1 MHVLIPTILVM
12 NKKIMHVNNFRSW
25 LYTLIT
31 VVILYSSNTFSAS
44 YPDFTEIVE
53 QNMPAVVIVNATRS
67 INASNEQKQFQAPPG
82 MPDEF
87 NDLFKKFFDENQ
99 KNPERRTPSS
109 GSGFILSTDGYIM
122 TNHHVVNGADKIL
135 ILTNDQ
141 TSYEAELIGSDK
153 RSDLALLKIDARN
166 LPTVKIA
173 SGDNVKLGEWV
184 LAIGSPFGFNQTVTA
199 GIVSGKQRKL
209 AGDNYVPY
217 IQTDV
222 AINPGNSGGPLFN
235 LSGEVIGVNAQIYSR
250 TGGFM
255 GVSFAI
261 PSDTV
266 NDVYFQL
273 KTNGKVSRGW
283 LGVYIQEIDDKLAKS
298 FGMKKS
304 KGALVSKVLPDSPAE
319 KAKIQQGD
327 VILKFNNQNIAK
339 STDLPLVVG
348 QSKVGKTFKI
358 QIMRNKMLMNL
369 SVKLEELPTEDKIA
383 AIGSDSKK
391 IISNA
396 ISGITVKD
404 LSLEDKKNYKLSNGV
419 MVTNINQAI
428 NNNYDLK
435 LNDII
440 TKINNKIINNSND
453 FSDAMMNAKNN
464 SYVNLLVYRQT
475 TPLFIALKISK

>member
-1 MHVLIPTILVM
+1 MRVINKTILTSLCLSFM
-12 NKKIMHVNNFRSW
+12 F
-25 LYTLIT
+25 LINDA
-31 VVILYSSNTFSAS
+31 YSAS
-44 YPDFTEIVE
+44 YPDFTNIVE
-53 QNMPAVVIVNATRS
+53 ENMPAVVIVNATRAVS
-67 INASNEQKQFQAPPG
+67 SSNGQNQFQTPPG

-99 KNPERRTPSS
+99 RSPERRAPSS

-122 TNHHVVNGADKIL
+122 TNHHVVNGASKIL
-135 ILTNDQ
+135 ILTNDKS
-141 TSYEAELIGSDK
+141 SYEAKLIGSDK
-153 RSDLALLKIDARN
+153 RSDLALLKIDADN

-266 NDVYFQL
+266 NDVYYQL
-273 KTNGKVSRGW
+273 KTKGKVSRGW

-304 KGALVSKVLPDSPAE
+304 KGALVSKVLPNSPAE

-327 VILKFNNQNIAK
+327 VILKFNNQPITK
-339 STDLPLVVG
+339 STDLPLIVG
-348 QSKVGKTFKI
+348 QSKVGSTFKV
-358 QIMRNKMLMNL
+358 QIMRNKMMMNL
-369 SVKLEELPTEDKIA
+369 SVKLEELPAEDKIA
-383 AIGSDSKK
+383 SLETDTKK

-396 ISGITVKD
+396 ISGITVRN
-404 LSLEDKKNYKLSNGV
+404 LSIEDKKNYKISNGV
-419 MVTNINQAI
+419 LVTNINEGI

-440 TKINNKIINNSND
+440 TKINNKVINNSND
-453 FSDAMMNAKNN
+453 FSKIMNSAKNN
-464 SYVNLLVYRQT
+464 TYVNLLVYRQT

>member
-1 MHVLIPTILVM
+1 MSVTKFSKYISTYLLVAL
-12 NKKIMHVNNFRSW
+12 S
-25 LYTLIT
+25 
-31 VVILYSSNTFSAS
+31 YSTSIFAQS

-67 INASNEQKQFQAPPG
+67 KTSTNNNQFQTPPG

-87 NDLFKKFFDENQ
+87 NDLFKKFFDERRDM
-99 KNPERRTPSS
+99 PERRAPSS
-109 GSGFILSTDGYIM
+109 GSGFILSSDGYIM
-122 TNHHVVNGADKIL
+122 TNHHVVNGADKIM

-141 TSYEAELIGSDK
+141 STYEAELIGSDK
-153 RSDLALLKIDARN
+153 RSDLALLKIDSRN
-166 LPTVKIA
+166 LPTVRIA
-173 SGDNVKLGEWV
+173 SDDNVKLGEWV

-235 LSGEVIGVNAQIYSR
+235 LSGEVIGVNAQIYNR

-266 NDVYFQL
+266 NDVYYQL
-273 KTNGKVSRGW
+273 KTKGKVSRGW

-304 KGALVSKVLPDSPAE
+304 KGALVSKVLSNSPAE
-319 KAKIQQGD
+319 KARIQQGD
-327 VILKFNNQNIAK
+327 VILKFNNNDINK

-348 QSKVGKTFKI
+348 QSKVGQSFTV
-358 QIMRNKMLMNL
+358 QIMRNRMIMNL
-369 SVKLEELPTEDKIA
+369 SVTLEELPTEEKIA
-383 AIGSDSKK
+383 SIGSGNKK

-396 ISGITVKD
+396 ISGISVRNMSID
-404 LSLEDKKNYKLSNGV
+404 DKKNFDLSSGV
-419 MVTNINQAI
+419 VVTGINESI
-428 NNNYDLK
+428 NNNDDLK
-435 LNDII
+435 LNDVI
-440 TKINNKIINNSND
+440 TKINNKVINDTDD
-453 FSDAMMNAKNN
+453 FSKIMNSASNN
-464 SYVNLLVYRQT
+464 SYVNLLVYRQA

>member
-1 MHVLIPTILVM
+1 MIRLIRKMRVINKNILVSICLCCM
-12 NKKIMHVNNFRSW
+12 F
-25 LYTLIT
+25 LI
-31 VVILYSSNTFSAS
+31 NDADAAS
-44 YPDFTEIVE
+44 YPDFTNIVE
-53 QNMPAVVIVNATRS
+53 ENMPAVVIVNATRTVS
-67 INASNEQKQFQAPPG
+67 SSNGQNQFQTPPG

-99 KNPERRTPSS
+99 RSPERRTPSS

-122 TNHHVVNGADKIL
+122 TNHHVVNGANKIL
-135 ILTNDQ
+135 ILTNDKS
-141 TSYEAELIGSDK
+141 SYEAELIGSDK
-153 RSDLALLKIDARN
+153 RSDLALLKIDADN

-266 NDVYFQL
+266 NDVYYQL
-273 KTNGKVSRGW
+273 KTKGKVSRGW

-304 KGALVSKVLPDSPAE
+304 KGALVSKVLPNSPAE

-327 VILKFNNQNIAK
+327 VILKFNNQHITK
-339 STDLPLVVG
+339 STDLPLIVG
-348 QSKVGKTFKI
+348 QSKVGSTFKV
-358 QIMRNKMLMNL
+358 QIMRNKMMMNL
-369 SVKLEELPTEDKIA
+369 SVKLEELPAEDKIA
-383 AIGSDSKK
+383 SLETDTKK

-396 ISGITVKD
+396 ISGITVRN
-404 LSLEDKKNYKLSNGV
+404 LSIEDKKNYKISNGV
-419 MVTNINQAI
+419 LVTNINEGI

-440 TKINNKIINNSND
+440 TKINNKVINNSND
-453 FSDAMMNAKNN
+453 FSKIMNSAKNN
-464 SYVNLLVYRQT
+464 TYVNLLVYRQT

>member
-1 MHVLIPTILVM
+1 MTIIIRQIVKMRVINKTILASLCLSFM
-12 NKKIMHVNNFRSW
+12 F
-25 LYTLIT
+25 LI
-31 VVILYSSNTFSAS
+31 NDANSAS
-44 YPDFTEIVE
+44 YPDFTNIVE
-53 QNMPAVVIVNATRS
+53 ENMPAVVIVNATRTVS
-67 INASNEQKQFQAPPG
+67 SSNGQNQFQTPPG

-99 KNPERRTPSS
+99 RSPERRAPSS

-122 TNHHVVNGADKIL
+122 TNHHVVNGASKIL

-141 TSYEAELIGSDK
+141 SSYEAKLIGSDQ
-153 RSDLALLKIDARN
+153 RSDLALLKIDADN

-173 SGDNVKLGEWV
+173 SGDNVRLGEWV

-266 NDVYFQL
+266 NDVYYQL
-273 KTNGKVSRGW
+273 KTKGKVSRGW

-304 KGALVSKVLPDSPAE
+304 KGALVSKVLPNSPAE

-327 VILKFNNQNIAK
+327 VILKFNNQPIKK
-339 STDLPLVVG
+339 STDLPLIVG
-348 QSKVGKTFKI
+348 QSKVGSSFKV
-358 QIMRNKMLMNL
+358 QIMRNKMMMNL
-369 SVKLEELPTEDKIA
+369 SVKLEELPAEDKIA
-383 AIGSDSKK
+383 SLETDTKK

-396 ISGITVKD
+396 ISGITVRN
-404 LSLEDKKNYKLSNGV
+404 LSIEDKKNYKISNGV
-419 MVTNINQAI
+419 LVTNINEGI

-440 TKINNKIINNSND
+440 TKINNKVINNSND
-453 FSDAMMNAKNN
+453 FSKIMNSAKNN
-464 SYVNLLVYRQT
+464 TYVNLLVYRQT

>member
-1 MHVLIPTILVM
+1 MRRLIKKMRVIDKNILVSLCLSCM
-12 NKKIMHVNNFRSW
+12 F
-25 LYTLIT
+25 LIND
-31 VVILYSSNTFSAS
+31 VDAAS
-44 YPDFTEIVE
+44 YPDFTNIVE
-53 QNMPAVVIVNATRS
+53 ENMPAVVIVNATRTVS
-67 INASNEQKQFQAPPG
+67 SSNGQNQFQTPPG

-99 KNPERRTPSS
+99 RTPERRAPSS

-122 TNHHVVNGADKIL
+122 TNHHVVNGASKIL
-135 ILTNDQ
+135 ILTNDKS
-141 TSYEAELIGSDK
+141 SYEAKLIGSDK
-153 RSDLALLKIDARN
+153 RSDLALLKIDADN

-266 NDVYFQL
+266 NDVYYQL
-273 KTNGKVSRGW
+273 KTKGKVSRGW

-304 KGALVSKVLPDSPAE
+304 KGALVSKVLPNSPAE

-327 VILKFNNQNIAK
+327 VILKFNNKPITK
-339 STDLPLVVG
+339 STDLPLIVG
-348 QSKVGKTFKI
+348 QSKVGSTFKV
-358 QIMRNKMLMNL
+358 QIMRNKMMMNL
-369 SVKLEELPTEDKIA
+369 SVKLEELPAEDKIA
-383 AIGSDSKK
+383 SLETDTKK

-396 ISGITVKD
+396 ISGITVRN
-404 LSLEDKKNYKLSNGV
+404 LSIEDKKNYKISNGV
-419 MVTNINQAI
+419 LVTNINEGI

-440 TKINNKIINNSND
+440 TKINNKVINNSND
-453 FSDAMMNAKNN
+453 FSKIMNSAKNN
-464 SYVNLLVYRQT
+464 TYVNLLVYRQT

>member
-1 MHVLIPTILVM
+1 MRVINKNILISLCLSCV
-12 NKKIMHVNNFRSW
+12 F
-25 LYTLIT
+25 LI
-31 VVILYSSNTFSAS
+31 NDADAAS
-44 YPDFTEIVE
+44 YPDFTNIVE
-53 QNMPAVVIVNATRS
+53 ENMPAVVIVNATRAVS
-67 INASNEQKQFQAPPG
+67 SSNGQNQFQTPPG

-99 KNPERRTPSS
+99 RSPERRAPSS

-122 TNHHVVNGADKIL
+122 TNHHVVNGASKIL
-135 ILTNDQ
+135 ILTNDKS
-141 TSYEAELIGSDK
+141 SYEAKLIGSDK
-153 RSDLALLKIDARN
+153 RSDLALLKIDANN

-266 NDVYFQL
+266 NDVYYQL
-273 KTNGKVSRGW
+273 KTKGKVSRGW

-304 KGALVSKVLPDSPAE
+304 KGALVSKVLPNSPAE

-327 VILKFNNQNIAK
+327 VILKFNNQ
-339 STDLPLVVG
+339 P
-348 QSKVGKTFKI
+348 
-358 QIMRNKMLMNL
+358 
-369 SVKLEELPTEDKIA
+369 
-383 AIGSDSKK
+383 
-391 IISNA
+391 
-396 ISGITVKD
+396 ITC
-404 LSLEDKKNYKLSNGV
+404 
-419 MVTNINQAI
+419 
-428 NNNYDLK
+428 
-435 LNDII
+435 
-440 TKINNKIINNSND
+440 
-453 FSDAMMNAKNN
+453 
-464 SYVNLLVYRQT
+464 LLYTSPSPRD
-475 TPLFIALKISK
+475 

>member
-1 MHVLIPTILVM
+1 MTIMIRLIKKMRVINKNILISLCLSCM
-12 NKKIMHVNNFRSW
+12 F
-25 LYTLIT
+25 LI
-31 VVILYSSNTFSAS
+31 NDADAAS
-44 YPDFTEIVE
+44 YPDFTNIVE
-53 QNMPAVVIVNATRS
+53 ENMPAVVIVNATRTVS
-67 INASNEQKQFQAPPG
+67 SSNGQNQFQTPPG

-99 KNPERRTPSS
+99 RSPERRAPSS

-122 TNHHVVNGADKIL
+122 TNHHVVNGASKIL
-135 ILTNDQ
+135 ILTNDKS
-141 TSYEAELIGSDK
+141 SYEAKLIGSDK
-153 RSDLALLKIDARN
+153 RSDLALLKIDADN

-266 NDVYFQL
+266 NDVYYQL
-273 KTNGKVSRGW
+273 KTKGKVSRGW

-304 KGALVSKVLPDSPAE
+304 KGALVSKVLPNSPAE

-327 VILKFNNQNIAK
+327 VILKFNNQ
-339 STDLPLVVG
+339 PL
-348 QSKVGKTFKI
+348 Q
-358 QIMRNKMLMNL
+358 
-369 SVKLEELPTEDKIA
+369 
-383 AIGSDSKK
+383 
-391 IISNA
+391 
-396 ISGITVKD
+396 
-404 LSLEDKKNYKLSNGV
+404 
-419 MVTNINQAI
+419 
-428 NNNYDLK
+428 
-435 LNDII
+435 
-440 TKINNKIINNSND
+440 
-453 FSDAMMNAKNN
+453 
-464 SYVNLLVYRQT
+464 NLLIY
-475 TPLFIALKISK
+475 LLL

>member
-1 MHVLIPTILVM
+1 MIRLIKKMRVIDKNILVGLCLSCM
-12 NKKIMHVNNFRSW
+12 FFINDVD
-25 LYTLIT
+25 
-31 VVILYSSNTFSAS
+31 AGS
-44 YPDFTEIVE
+44 YPDFTNIVE
-53 QNMPAVVIVNATRS
+53 ENMPAVVIVNATRTVS
-67 INASNEQKQFQAPPG
+67 SSNGQNQFQTPPG

-99 KNPERRTPSS
+99 RSPERRAPSS

-122 TNHHVVNGADKIL
+122 TNHHVVNGASKIL
-135 ILTNDQ
+135 ILTNDKS
-141 TSYEAELIGSDK
+141 SYEAKLIGSDK
-153 RSDLALLKIDARN
+153 RSDLALLKIDADN

-266 NDVYFQL
+266 NDVYYQL
-273 KTNGKVSRGW
+273 KTKGKVSRGW

-304 KGALVSKVLPDSPAE
+304 KGALVSKVLPNSPAA

-327 VILKFNNQNIAK
+327 VILKFNNKPVTK
-339 STDLPLVVG
+339 STDLPLIVG
-348 QSKVGKTFKI
+348 QSKVGSTFKV
-358 QIMRNKMLMNL
+358 QIMRNKMMMNL
-369 SVKLEELPTEDKIA
+369 SVKLEELPAEDKIA
-383 AIGSDSKK
+383 SLETDTKK

-396 ISGITVKD
+396 ISGITVRN
-404 LSLEDKKNYKLSNGV
+404 LSIEDKKNYKISNGV
-419 MVTNINQAI
+419 LVTNINEGI

-440 TKINNKIINNSND
+440 TKINNKVINNSND
-453 FSDAMMNAKNN
+453 FSKIMNSAKNN
-464 SYVNLLVYRQT
+464 TYVNLLVYRQT

>member
-1 MHVLIPTILVM
+1 MTIMIRLIRKMRVINKNILVSLCLCCM
-12 NKKIMHVNNFRSW
+12 F
-25 LYTLIT
+25 LI
-31 VVILYSSNTFSAS
+31 NDADAAS
-44 YPDFTEIVE
+44 YPDFTNIVE
-53 QNMPAVVIVNATRS
+53 ENMPAVVIVNATRTVS
-67 INASNEQKQFQAPPG
+67 SSNGQNQFQTPPG

-99 KNPERRTPSS
+99 RSPERRTPSS

-122 TNHHVVNGADKIL
+122 TNHHVVNGASKIL
-135 ILTNDQ
+135 ILTNDKS
-141 TSYEAELIGSDK
+141 SYEAELIGSDK
-153 RSDLALLKIDARN
+153 RSDLALLKIDADN

-266 NDVYFQL
+266 NDVYYQL
-273 KTNGKVSRGW
+273 KTRGKVSRGW

-304 KGALVSKVLPDSPAE
+304 KGALVSKVLPNSPAE

-327 VILKFNNQNIAK
+327 VILKFNNQHITK
-339 STDLPLVVG
+339 STDLPLIVG
-348 QSKVGKTFKI
+348 QSKVGSTFKV
-358 QIMRNKMLMNL
+358 QIMRNKMMMNL
-369 SVKLEELPTEDKIA
+369 SVKLEELPAEDKIA
-383 AIGSDSKK
+383 SLETDTKK

-396 ISGITVKD
+396 ISGITVRN
-404 LSLEDKKNYKLSNGV
+404 LSIEDKKNYKISNGV
-419 MVTNINQAI
+419 LVTNINEGI

-440 TKINNKIINNSND
+440 TKINNKVINNSND
-453 FSDAMMNAKNN
+453 FSKIMNSAKNN
-464 SYVNLLVYRQT
+464 TYVNLLVYRQT

>member
-1 MHVLIPTILVM
+1 MPAQMRLKMILLQAM
-12 NKKIMHVNNFRSW
+12 NVIKLSK
-25 LYTLIT
+25 YIT
-31 VVILYSSNTFSAS
+31 TYLSVALFYSTSVFAQS

-67 INASNEQKQFQAPPG
+67 KTNNNNNQFQTPPG

-87 NDLFKKFFDENQ
+87 NDLFKKFFDERRDM
-99 KNPERRTPSS
+99 PERRAPSS
-109 GSGFILSTDGYIM
+109 GSGFILSSDGYIM
-122 TNHHVVNGADKIL
+122 TNHHVVNGADKIM

-141 TSYEAELIGSDK
+141 STYEAELIGSDK
-153 RSDLALLKIDARN
+153 RSDLALLKIDSRN
-166 LPTVKIA
+166 LPTVRIA
-173 SGDNVKLGEWV
+173 SDDNVKLGEWV

-266 NDVYFQL
+266 NDVYYQL
-273 KTNGKVSRGW
+273 KTKGKVSRGW

-304 KGALVSKVLPDSPAE
+304 KGALVSKVLSNSPAE

-327 VILKFNNQNIAK
+327 VILKFNNNDINK

-348 QSKVGKTFKI
+348 QSKVGQSYNV
-358 QIMRNKMLMNL
+358 QIMRNRMIMNL
-369 SVKLEELPTEDKIA
+369 SVTLEELPTEEKIA
-383 AIGSDSKK
+383 SIGSGNKK

-396 ISGITVKD
+396 ISGISVRNMSID
-404 LSLEDKKNYKLSNGV
+404 DKKNFDLSSGV
-419 MVTNINQAI
+419 VVTGINESI

-435 LNDII
+435 LNDVI
-440 TKINNKIINNSND
+440 TKINNKVINNTND
-453 FSDAMMNAKNN
+453 FTKIMNSARNN
-464 SYVNLLVYRQT
+464 SYVNLLVYRQA

>member
-1 MHVLIPTILVM
+1 MIRLIRKMRVINKNILVSLCLSCM
-12 NKKIMHVNNFRSW
+12 F
-25 LYTLIT
+25 LI
-31 VVILYSSNTFSAS
+31 NDADAAS
-44 YPDFTEIVE
+44 YPDFTNIVE
-53 QNMPAVVIVNATRS
+53 ENMPAVVIVNATRTVS
-67 INASNEQKQFQAPPG
+67 SSNGQNQFQTPPG

-99 KNPERRTPSS
+99 RSPERRAPSS

-122 TNHHVVNGADKIL
+122 TNHHVVNGASKIL
-135 ILTNDQ
+135 ILTNDKS
-141 TSYEAELIGSDK
+141 SYEAKLIGSDK
-153 RSDLALLKIDARN
+153 RSDLALLKIDADN

-266 NDVYFQL
+266 NDVYYQL
-273 KTNGKVSRGW
+273 KTKGKVSRGW

-304 KGALVSKVLPDSPAE
+304 KGALVSKVLPNSPAE

-327 VILKFNNQNIAK
+327 VILKFNNQHITK
-339 STDLPLVVG
+339 STDLPLIVG
-348 QSKVGKTFKI
+348 QSKVGSTFKV
-358 QIMRNKMLMNL
+358 QIMRNKMMMNL
-369 SVKLEELPTEDKIA
+369 SVKLEELPAEDKIA
-383 AIGSDSKK
+383 SLETDTKK

-396 ISGITVKD
+396 ISGITVRN
-404 LSLEDKKNYKLSNGV
+404 LSIEDKKNYKISNGV
-419 MVTNINQAI
+419 LVTNINEGI

-440 TKINNKIINNSND
+440 TKINNKVINNSND
-453 FSDAMMNAKNN
+453 FSKIMNSAKNN
-464 SYVNLLVYRQT
+464 TYVNLLVYRQT

>member
-1 MHVLIPTILVM
+1 MRVINKNILISLCLSCV
-12 NKKIMHVNNFRSW
+12 F
-25 LYTLIT
+25 LI
-31 VVILYSSNTFSAS
+31 NDADAAS
-44 YPDFTEIVE
+44 YPDFTNIVE
-53 QNMPAVVIVNATRS
+53 ENMPAVVIVNATRTVS
-67 INASNEQKQFQAPPG
+67 SSNGQNQFQTPPG

-99 KNPERRTPSS
+99 RSPERRAPSS

-122 TNHHVVNGADKIL
+122 TNHHVVNGASKIL
-135 ILTNDQ
+135 ILTNDKS
-141 TSYEAELIGSDK
+141 SYEAKLIGSDK
-153 RSDLALLKIDARN
+153 RSDLALLKIDADN

-266 NDVYFQL
+266 NDVYYQL
-273 KTNGKVSRGW
+273 KTRGKVSRGW

-304 KGALVSKVLPDSPAE
+304 KGALVSKVLPNSPAE

-327 VILKFNNQNIAK
+327 VILKFNNQPIKK
-339 STDLPLVVG
+339 STDLPLIVG
-348 QSKVGKTFKI
+348 QSKVGSTFKV
-358 QIMRNKMLMNL
+358 QIMRNKMMMNL
-369 SVKLEELPTEDKIA
+369 SVKLEELPAEDKIA
-383 AIGSDSKK
+383 SLETDTKK

-396 ISGITVKD
+396 ISGITVRN
-404 LSLEDKKNYKLSNGV
+404 LSIEDKKNYKISNGV
-419 MVTNINQAI
+419 LVTNINEGI

-440 TKINNKIINNSND
+440 TKINNKVINNSND
-453 FSDAMMNAKNN
+453 FSKIMNSAKNN

>member
-1 MHVLIPTILVM
+1 MRITIQ
-12 NKKIMHVNNFRSW
+12 
-25 LYTLIT
+25 LIT
-31 VVILYSSNTFSAS
+31 KMRVINKNILISLCLSCMFLINDADSAS
-44 YPDFTEIVE
+44 YPDFTNIVE
-53 QNMPAVVIVNATRS
+53 QNMPAVVIVNATRTVS
-67 INASNEQKQFQAPPG
+67 SSSGQNRFQTPPG

-99 KNPERRTPSS
+99 SSPERRAPSS
-109 GSGFILSTDGYIM
+109 GSGFILSSDGYIM
-122 TNHHVVNGADKIL
+122 TNHHVVNGANKIL
-135 ILTNDQ
+135 ILTNDKS
-141 TSYEAELIGSDK
+141 SYEAKLIGSDK
-153 RSDLALLKIDARN
+153 RSDLALLKIDADN

-266 NDVYFQL
+266 NDVYYQL
-273 KTNGKVSRGW
+273 KTKGKVSRGW
-283 LGVYIQEIDDKLAKS
+283 LGVYIQEIDDNLAKS

-304 KGALVSKVLPDSPAE
+304 KGALVSKVLPNSPAE

-327 VILKFNNQNIAK
+327 VILKFNNKPITK
-339 STDLPLVVG
+339 STDLPLIVG
-348 QSKVGKTFKI
+348 QSKVGSTFKV
-358 QIMRNKMLMNL
+358 QIMRNKMMMNL
-369 SVKLEELPTEDKIA
+369 SVKLEELPAEDKIA
-383 AIGSDSKK
+383 SLETDTKK

-396 ISGITVKD
+396 ISGITVRN
-404 LSLEDKKNYKLSNGV
+404 LSIEDKKNYKISNGV
-419 MVTNINQAI
+419 LVTNINEGI

-440 TKINNKIINNSND
+440 TKINNKVINNSND
-453 FSDAMMNAKNN
+453 FSKIMNSAKNN
-464 SYVNLLVYRQT
+464 TYVNLLVYRQT

>member
-1 MHVLIPTILVM
+1 MTIMIPLIRKMRVINKNILVSLCLCCM
-12 NKKIMHVNNFRSW
+12 F
-25 LYTLIT
+25 LI
-31 VVILYSSNTFSAS
+31 NDADAAS
-44 YPDFTEIVE
+44 YPDFTNIVE
-53 QNMPAVVIVNATRS
+53 ENMPAVVIVNATRTVS
-67 INASNEQKQFQAPPG
+67 SSNGQNQFQTPPG

-99 KNPERRTPSS
+99 RSPERRTPSS

-122 TNHHVVNGADKIL
+122 TNHHVVNGASKIL
-135 ILTNDQ
+135 ILTNDKS
-141 TSYEAELIGSDK
+141 SYEAELIGSDK
-153 RSDLALLKIDARN
+153 RSDLALLKIDADN

-266 NDVYFQL
+266 NDVYYQL
-273 KTNGKVSRGW
+273 KTKGKVSRGW

-304 KGALVSKVLPDSPAE
+304 KGALVSKVLPNSPAE

-327 VILKFNNQNIAK
+327 VILKFNNQHITK
-339 STDLPLVVG
+339 STDLPLIVG
-348 QSKVGKTFKI
+348 QSKVGSTFKV
-358 QIMRNKMLMNL
+358 QIMRNKMMMNL
-369 SVKLEELPTEDKIA
+369 SVKLEELPAEDKIA
-383 AIGSDSKK
+383 SLETDTKK

-396 ISGITVKD
+396 ISGITVRN
-404 LSLEDKKNYKLSNGV
+404 LSIEDKKNYKISNGV
-419 MVTNINQAI
+419 LVTNINEGI

-440 TKINNKIINNSND
+440 TKINNKVINNSND
-453 FSDAMMNAKNN
+453 FSKIMNSAKNN
-464 SYVNLLVYRQT
+464 TYVNLLVYRQT

>member
-1 MHVLIPTILVM
+1 MNVTKFSKYISTYLLVAL
-12 NKKIMHVNNFRSW
+12 F
-25 LYTLIT
+25 
-31 VVILYSSNTFSAS
+31 YSTSAFAQS

-67 INASNEQKQFQAPPG
+67 KTNNNNNQFQTPPG

-87 NDLFKKFFDENQ
+87 NDLFKKFFDERRDM
-99 KNPERRTPSS
+99 PERRTPSS
-109 GSGFILSTDGYIM
+109 GSGFILSSDGYIM
-122 TNHHVVNGADKIL
+122 TNHHVVNGADKIM

-141 TSYEAELIGSDK
+141 STYEAKLIGSDK
-153 RSDLALLKIDARN
+153 RSDLALLKIDSRN
-166 LPTVKIA
+166 LPTVRIA
-173 SGDNVKLGEWV
+173 SDDNVKLGEWV

-266 NDVYFQL
+266 NDVYYQL
-273 KTNGKVSRGW
+273 KTKGKVSRGW

-304 KGALVSKVLPDSPAE
+304 KGALVSKVLSNSPAE

-327 VILKFNNQNIAK
+327 VILRFNNNDINK

-348 QSKVGKTFKI
+348 QSKVGQSFNI
-358 QIMRNKMLMNL
+358 QIIRNKMIMNL
-369 SVKLEELPTEDKIA
+369 SVTLEELPTEEKIA
-383 AIGSDSKK
+383 SIGSGNKK

-396 ISGITVKD
+396 ISGISVRD
-404 LSLEDKKNYKLSNGV
+404 MSIDDKKNFDLSSGV
-419 MVTNINQAI
+419 VVTGINESI

-435 LNDII
+435 LNDVI
-440 TKINNKIINNSND
+440 TKINNKVINNTND
-453 FSDAMMNAKNN
+453 FTKIMNSASNN
-464 SYVNLLVYRQT
+464 SYVNLLVYRQA

>member
-1 MHVLIPTILVM
+1 MNVTKFSKYISTYLLVAL
-12 NKKIMHVNNFRSW
+12 S
-25 LYTLIT
+25 
-31 VVILYSSNTFSAS
+31 YSTSIFAQS

-67 INASNEQKQFQAPPG
+67 KTSTNNNQFQTPPG

-87 NDLFKKFFDENQ
+87 NDLFKKFFDE
-99 KNPERRTPSS
+99 KRDMPERRAPSS
-109 GSGFILSTDGYIM
+109 GSGFILSSDGYIM
-122 TNHHVVNGADKIL
+122 TNHHVVNGADKIM

-141 TSYEAELIGSDK
+141 STYEAELIGSDK
-153 RSDLALLKIDARN
+153 RSDLALLKIDSRN
-166 LPTVKIA
+166 LPTVRIA
-173 SGDNVKLGEWV
+173 SDDNVKLGEWV

-266 NDVYFQL
+266 NDVYYQL
-273 KTNGKVSRGW
+273 KTKGKVSRGW

-304 KGALVSKVLPDSPAE
+304 KGALVSKVLSNSPAE
-319 KAKIQQGD
+319 KARIQQGD
-327 VILKFNNQNIAK
+327 VILKFNNNDINK

-348 QSKVGKTFKI
+348 QSKVGQSFTV
-358 QIMRNKMLMNL
+358 QIMRNRMIMNL
-369 SVKLEELPTEDKIA
+369 SVTLEELPTEEKIA
-383 AIGSDSKK
+383 SIGSGNKK

-396 ISGITVKD
+396 ISGISVRNMSID
-404 LSLEDKKNYKLSNGV
+404 DKKNFDLSSGV
-419 MVTNINQAI
+419 VVTGINESI
-428 NNNYDLK
+428 NNNDDLK
-435 LNDII
+435 LNDVI
-440 TKINNKIINNSND
+440 TKINNQVINDTDD
-453 FSDAMMNAKNN
+453 FSKIMNSASNN
-464 SYVNLLVYRQT
+464 SYVNLLVYRQA

>member
-1 MHVLIPTILVM
+1 MTIMIRLIKKMRVIDKNILVSLCLSCM
-12 NKKIMHVNNFRSW
+12 FLINNADA
-25 LYTLIT
+25 
-31 VVILYSSNTFSAS
+31 AS
-44 YPDFTEIVE
+44 YPDFTNIVE
-53 QNMPAVVIVNATRS
+53 ENMPAVVIVNATRTVS
-67 INASNEQKQFQAPPG
+67 SSNGQNQFQTPPG

-99 KNPERRTPSS
+99 RSPERRAPSS

-122 TNHHVVNGADKIL
+122 TNHHVVNGASKIL
-135 ILTNDQ
+135 ILTNDKS
-141 TSYEAELIGSDK
+141 SYEAKLIGSDK
-153 RSDLALLKIDARN
+153 RSDLALLKIDADN

-266 NDVYFQL
+266 NDVYYQL
-273 KTNGKVSRGW
+273 KTKGKVSRGW

-304 KGALVSKVLPDSPAE
+304 KGALVSKVLPNSPAE

-327 VILKFNNQNIAK
+327 VILKFNNQLITK
-339 STDLPLVVG
+339 STDLPLIVG
-348 QSKVGKTFKI
+348 QSKVGSTFKV
-358 QIMRNKMLMNL
+358 QIMRNKMMMNL
-369 SVKLEELPTEDKIA
+369 SVKLEELPAEDKIA
-383 AIGSDSKK
+383 SLETDTKK

-396 ISGITVKD
+396 ISGITVRN
-404 LSLEDKKNYKLSNGV
+404 LSIEDKKNYKISNGV
-419 MVTNINQAI
+419 LVTNINEGI

-440 TKINNKIINNSND
+440 TKINNKVINNSND
-453 FSDAMMNAKNN
+453 FSKIMNSAKNN
-464 SYVNLLVYRQT
+464 TYVNLLVYRQT

>member
-1 MHVLIPTILVM
+1 MTIMIRLTKKMRVINKNILASLCLSCMFLM
-12 NKKIMHVNNFRSW
+12 NDAD
-25 LYTLIT
+25 
-31 VVILYSSNTFSAS
+31 SAS
-44 YPDFTEIVE
+44 YPDFTNIVE
-53 QNMPAVVIVNATRS
+53 ENMPAVVIVNATRTVS
-67 INASNEQKQFQAPPG
+67 SSNGQNQFQTPPG

-99 KNPERRTPSS
+99 RSPERRAPSS

-122 TNHHVVNGADKIL
+122 TNHHVVNGASKIL
-135 ILTNDQ
+135 ILTNDKS
-141 TSYEAELIGSDK
+141 SYEAKLIGSDK
-153 RSDLALLKIDARN
+153 RSDLALLKIDANN

-266 NDVYFQL
+266 NDVYYQL
-273 KTNGKVSRGW
+273 KTKGKVSRGW

-304 KGALVSKVLPDSPAE
+304 KGALVSKVLPNSPAE

-327 VILKFNNQNIAK
+327 VILKFNNQPITK
-339 STDLPLVVG
+339 STDLPLIVG
-348 QSKVGKTFKI
+348 QSKVGDTFKV
-358 QIMRNKMLMNL
+358 QIMRNKMMMNL
-369 SVKLEELPTEDKIA
+369 SVKLEELPAEDKIA
-383 AIGSDSKK
+383 SLETDTKK

-396 ISGITVKD
+396 ISGITVRN
-404 LSLEDKKNYKLSNGV
+404 LSIEDKKNYKISNGV
-419 MVTNINQAI
+419 LVTNINEGI

-440 TKINNKIINNSND
+440 TKINNKVINNSND
-453 FSDAMMNAKNN
+453 FSKIMNSAKNN
-464 SYVNLLVYRQT
+464 TYVNLLVYRQT

>member
-1 MHVLIPTILVM
+1 MVPLTKKMRVINKNILLSLCFISMFLI
-12 NKKIMHVNNFRSW
+12 NDAD
-25 LYTLIT
+25 
-31 VVILYSSNTFSAS
+31 SAS
-44 YPDFTEIVE
+44 YPDFTNIVE
-53 QNMPAVVIVNATRS
+53 QNMPAVVIVNATRTVS
-67 INASNEQKQFQAPPG
+67 SSNGQNQFQTPPG

-99 KNPERRTPSS
+99 RSPERRAPSS

-122 TNHHVVNGADKIL
+122 TNHHVVNGASKIL
-135 ILTNDQ
+135 ILTNDKS
-141 TSYEAELIGSDK
+141 SYEAKLIGSDK
-153 RSDLALLKIDARN
+153 RSDLALLKIDADN
-166 LPTVKIA
+166 LPTVKSA

-266 NDVYFQL
+266 NDVYYQL
-273 KTNGKVSRGW
+273 KTKGKVSRGW

-304 KGALVSKVLPDSPAE
+304 KGALVSKVLPNSPAE

-327 VILKFNNQNIAK
+327 VILKFNNQPITK
-339 STDLPLVVG
+339 STDLRLIVG
-348 QSKVGKTFKI
+348 QSKVGNTFKV
-358 QIMRNKMLMNL
+358 QIMRNKMMMNL

-383 AIGSDSKK
+383 SLETDTKK

-396 ISGITVKD
+396 ISGITVRN
-404 LSLEDKKNYKLSNGV
+404 LSIEDKKNYKISSGV
-419 MVTNINQAI
+419 LVTNINEGI

-440 TKINNKIINNSND
+440 TKINNKVINNSND
-453 FSDAMMNAKNN
+453 FSKIMNSAKNN
-464 SYVNLLVYRQT
+464 TYVNLLVYRQT

>member
-1 MHVLIPTILVM
+1 MTIIIRQIVKMRVINKTILASLCLSFM
-12 NKKIMHVNNFRSW
+12 F
-25 LYTLIT
+25 LI
-31 VVILYSSNTFSAS
+31 NDADSAS
-44 YPDFTEIVE
+44 YPDFTNIVE
-53 QNMPAVVIVNATRS
+53 ENMPAVVIVNATRTVS
-67 INASNEQKQFQAPPG
+67 SSNGQNQFQTPPG

-99 KNPERRTPSS
+99 RSPERRAPSS

-122 TNHHVVNGADKIL
+122 TNHHVVNGASKIL

-141 TSYEAELIGSDK
+141 SSYEAKLIGSDQ
-153 RSDLALLKIDARN
+153 RSDLALLKIDADN

-173 SGDNVKLGEWV
+173 SGDNVRLGEWV

-266 NDVYFQL
+266 NDVYYQL
-273 KTNGKVSRGW
+273 KTKGKVSRGW

-304 KGALVSKVLPDSPAE
+304 KGALVSKVLPNSPAE

-327 VILKFNNQNIAK
+327 VILKFNNQPIKK
-339 STDLPLVVG
+339 STDLPLIVG
-348 QSKVGKTFKI
+348 QSKVGSSFKV
-358 QIMRNKMLMNL
+358 QIMRNKMMMNL
-369 SVKLEELPTEDKIA
+369 SVKLEELPAEDKIA
-383 AIGSDSKK
+383 SLETDTKK

-396 ISGITVKD
+396 ISGITVRN
-404 LSLEDKKNYKLSNGV
+404 LSIEDKKNYKISNGV
-419 MVTNINQAI
+419 LVTNINEGI

-440 TKINNKIINNSND
+440 TKINNKVINNSND
-453 FSDAMMNAKNN
+453 FSKIMNSAKNN
-464 SYVNLLVYRQT
+464 TYVNLLVYRQT

>member
-1 MHVLIPTILVM
+1 MPAQMTLKMILLQAMNVIKLSKYITTYLSIILI
-12 NKKIMHVNNFRSW
+12 
-25 LYTLIT
+25 
-31 VVILYSSNTFSAS
+31 YSTSVFAQS

-67 INASNEQKQFQAPPG
+67 KPNTNNNQFQTPPG

-87 NDLFKKFFDENQ
+87 NDLFKKFFDERRDA
-99 KNPERRTPSS
+99 PERRTPSS
-109 GSGFILSTDGYIM
+109 GSGFILSSDGYIM
-122 TNHHVVNGADKIL
+122 TNHHVVNGADKIM

-141 TSYEAELIGSDK
+141 STYEAELIGSDK

-166 LPTVKIA
+166 LPTVRIA
-173 SGDNVKLGEWV
+173 SDDNVKLGEWV

-266 NDVYFQL
+266 NDVYYQL
-273 KTNGKVSRGW
+273 KTKGKVSRGW

-304 KGALVSKVLPDSPAE
+304 KGALVSKVLSNSPAE

-327 VILKFNNQNIAK
+327 VILKFNNNDINK

-348 QSKVGKTFKI
+348 QSKVGQSFNV
-358 QIMRNKMLMNL
+358 QIMRNRMIMNL
-369 SVKLEELPTEDKIA
+369 SVTLEELPTEEKIA
-383 AIGSDSKK
+383 SIGSGNKK

-396 ISGITVKD
+396 ISGISVRNMSID
-404 LSLEDKKNYKLSNGV
+404 DKKNFDLSSGV
-419 MVTNINQAI
+419 VVTSINESI

-435 LNDII
+435 LNDVI
-440 TKINNKIINNSND
+440 TKINNKVINNTND
-453 FSDAMMNAKNN
+453 FTKIMNSARNN
-464 SYVNLLVYRQT
+464 SYVNLLVYRQA

>member
-1 MHVLIPTILVM
+1 MCI
-12 NKKIMHVNNFRSW
+12 RDS
-25 LYTLIT
+25 
-31 VVILYSSNTFSAS
+31 
-44 YPDFTEIVE
+44 IVE
-53 QNMPAVVIVNATRS
+53 ENMPAVVIVNATRTVS
-67 INASNEQKQFQAPPG
+67 SSNGQNQFQTPPG

-99 KNPERRTPSS
+99 RSPERRAPSS

-122 TNHHVVNGADKIL
+122 TNHHVVNGASKIL
-135 ILTNDQ
+135 ILTNDKS
-141 TSYEAELIGSDK
+141 SYEAKLIGSDK
-153 RSDLALLKIDARN
+153 RSDLALLKIDADN

-266 NDVYFQL
+266 NDVYYQL
-273 KTNGKVSRGW
+273 KTKGKVSRGW

-304 KGALVSKVLPDSPAE
+304 KGALVSKVLPNSPAE

-327 VILKFNNQNIAK
+327 VILKFNNQPIKK
-339 STDLPLVVG
+339 STDLPLIVG
-348 QSKVGKTFKI
+348 QSKVGSSFKV
-358 QIMRNKMLMNL
+358 QIMRNKMMMNL
-369 SVKLEELPTEDKIA
+369 SVKLEELPAEDKIA
-383 AIGSDSKK
+383 SLETDTKK

-396 ISGITVKD
+396 ISGITVRN
-404 LSLEDKKNYKLSNGV
+404 LSIEDKKNYKISNGV
-419 MVTNINQAI
+419 LVTNINEGI

-440 TKINNKIINNSND
+440 TKINNKVINNSND
-453 FSDAMMNAKNN
+453 FSKIMNSAKNN
-464 SYVNLLVYRQT
+464 TYVNLLVYRQT